1 MKAMFQVWSLLQSS
15 KKDKCLNLGMLQDFD
30 GKLKR
35 FRENSQDFE
44 RLANE
49 TDQKM
54 ADLESSITSSAESTD
69 SVKDKSDLGQV
80 QESVGNIL
88 MSTLAHKETLARM
101 AEIMDQVK
109 PVAKDEVTRLLQ
121 TTLADLTLRYVSMNT
136 YSIEVL
142 NMHYI
147 FIRQHRF

>member
-1 MKAMFQVWSLLQSS
+1 
-15 KKDKCLNLGMLQDFD
+15 MLQDFD

-54 ADLESSITSSAESTD
+54 ADLESSITSSAKSTD

-88 MSTLAHKETLARM
+88 ISTLAHKETLARM

-121 TTLADLTLRYVSMNT
+121 TTLADLTLRYVST
-136 YSIEVL
+136 YEHFF
-142 NMHYI
+142 N
-147 FIRQHRF
+147 